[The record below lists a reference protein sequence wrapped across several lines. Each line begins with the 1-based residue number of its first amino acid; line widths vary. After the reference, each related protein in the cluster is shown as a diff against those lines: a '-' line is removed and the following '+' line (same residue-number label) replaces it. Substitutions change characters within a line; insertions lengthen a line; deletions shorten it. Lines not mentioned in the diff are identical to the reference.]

1 MKQYRSRW
9 ELNYIYTVQYIY
21 CLFSA
26 ASAKEEEEE
35 EFPPLNER
43 IGRKKSKEQEKEV
56 LIPAPPLR
64 SRTKT
69 SALIDVR
76 RFS

>member
-1 MKQYRSRW
+1 MKQYRSHW

-35 EFPPLNER
+35 FPPLIER

-64 SRTKT
+64 SRPKT